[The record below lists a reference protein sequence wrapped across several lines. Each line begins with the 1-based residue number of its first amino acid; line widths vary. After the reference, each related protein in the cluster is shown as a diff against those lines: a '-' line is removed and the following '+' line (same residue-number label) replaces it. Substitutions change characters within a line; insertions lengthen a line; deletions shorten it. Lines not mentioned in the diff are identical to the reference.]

1 MGCEYKLSVKSPDEA
16 SLRDALRHFPGIRE
30 LEPLHYEVRDP
41 PSRDGMPDA
50 SLNVMADGIYL
61 CCYGD
66 RRRLLGILV
75 EKMTTHFGSVVVEEL

>member
-50 SLNVMADGIYL
+50 STISAN
-61 CCYGD
+61 GD
-66 RRRLLGILV
+66 ERKPLLSRLPT
-75 EKMTTHFGSVVVEEL
+75 M